1 MGEYPGA
8 RGWREETGGQHREGS
23 CRPFTAEQGPS
34 QPSHGPPSRIHLG
47 LCSGMQASADQLF
60 FLSPFCASADVCA
73 QECPVSPT
81 CLLRLIP
88 LAVFP
93 GLPSPI
99 LPSISLLRLPTGS
112 GPLYSPLLPSTP
124 TCGYGPPSLWPRTP
138 PSEELHWLLHRS
150 HHWSGKGNGTSCPQE
165 RAPLQVGP
173 LSICLWPQLA
183 LLSTAASQSPEHS
196 WAPRGPSVKYL
207 LNKQWNH
214 GRGCRRPRNGACGRE
229 SGIRHP
235 AQPPGL
241 PLRSHLKQSF
251 KQFVPQ
257 FPHL

>member
-1 MGEYPGA
+1 MQRPGVSDA
-8 RGWREETGGQHREGS
+8 WENI
-23 CRPFTAEQGPS
+23 QGPEAGGKKPGGS
-34 QPSHGPPSRIHLG
+34 TGRAAAGHSRLNKALLSLAMAPPSRIHLG
-47 LCSGMQASADQLF
+47 LCSRRQAPADQLL
-60 FLSPFCASADVCA
+60 FLSPFCASADVGA

-88 LAVFP
+88 LAVFL
-93 GLPSPI
+93 GLPSPV

-138 PSEELHWLLHRS
+138 PSEELPWLLHRS

-214 GRGCRRPRNGACGRE
+214 GRGAGDPGTGHVAE
-229 SGIRHP
+229 SQGSETQLNH
-235 AQPPGL
+235 QDY
-241 PLRSHLKQSF
+241 H
-251 KQFVPQ
+251 
-257 FPHL
+257 